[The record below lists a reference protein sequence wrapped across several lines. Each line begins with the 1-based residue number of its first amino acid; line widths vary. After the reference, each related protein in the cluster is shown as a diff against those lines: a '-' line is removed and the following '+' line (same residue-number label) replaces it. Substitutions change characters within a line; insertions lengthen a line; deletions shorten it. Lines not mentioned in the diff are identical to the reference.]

1 MADTQTCS
9 HPVDTSYYDILKI
22 PVDADRL
29 QIKSAY
35 KQFYHPDKNKSPDA
49 EEKFKQISEAYQ
61 VLWDPE
67 LRRLYDKYG
76 RTKEIANANFPDPRD
91 FFTKG
96 FSGTHQFKDFI
107 GDLSYGEVM
116 EKQESQNLDLLLER
130 QRQREKRLAEIMVDR
145 LALYVN
151 SNEDPISQGTLYTFQ
166 QQIASEV
173 DKARFM
179 GLPVLHCVGS
189 IYSSKAKAYLGISGG
204 EWPWIFHAVADKVSI
219 MHDLWTTV
227 SRATETKTTVD
238 RLNRMGQDE
247 VLTAEQR
254 ELLEDAACSQAHE
267 ALWGSCLFEIRS
279 TVRRVC
285 DMVLYDESVDKKT
298 RYKRAEALRIV
309 GHMLESAEEHVALME
324 TLAKSSK

>member
-1 MADTQTCS
+1 M
-9 HPVDTSYYDILKI
+9 
-22 PVDADRL
+22 
-29 QIKSAY
+29 
-35 KQFYHPDKNKSPDA
+35 
-49 EEKFKQISEAYQ
+49 
-61 VLWDPE
+61 LWDPE

-96 FSGTHQFKDFI
+96 FSGTHQFKGNLILRCIQREDGISNMVIDFI

-254 ELLEDAACSQAHE
+254 ELLEDAACSQV
-267 ALWGSCLFEIRS
+267 GVVLF
-279 TVRRVC
+279 
-285 DMVLYDESVDKKT
+285 LPK
-298 RYKRAEALRIV
+298 
-309 GHMLESAEEHVALME
+309 
-324 TLAKSSK
+324 